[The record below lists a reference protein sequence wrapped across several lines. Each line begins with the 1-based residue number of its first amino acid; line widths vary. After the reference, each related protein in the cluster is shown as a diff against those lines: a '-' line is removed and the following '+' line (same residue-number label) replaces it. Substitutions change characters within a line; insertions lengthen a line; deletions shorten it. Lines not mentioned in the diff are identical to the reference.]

1 MYGVDRVD
9 HKLTVTTDAPV
20 VLVAVTIFAILSW
33 WFMPA
38 EAWLQKERIVHFI
51 ESDGVNETCVKD
63 TK

>member
-1 MYGVDRVD
+1 MYGVDRD
-9 HKLTVTTDAPV
+9 DYELIMTTDAPV

-38 EAWLQKERIVHFI
+38 EAWLQKERIVQFI
-51 ESDGVNETCVKD
+51 ESDGVNEISVRD